1 MVEINIIVIGAGAMG
16 RLHINTLNRL
26 GHLAGFVDSNTAL
39 ASLAQ
44 RLSVPFFSS
53 VEELSESD
61 LIVDGIII
69 AVPTSLHFAVFKEVI
84 EKHVCKFILVEKPL
98 TRLKNLQAFVDL
110 VHKSNVHIMVGHSEV
125 FEPTVGRITEVIN
138 SGILGE
144 IKLIQIRR
152 LGHVEK
158 DRLMVLDSVLDDILP
173 HTLDVLFRILNGK
186 MSGVLF
192 ASGSYTDNVL
202 NSATI
207 IMETETCIVS
217 HIISRESHEID
228 RSIVIQ
234 GEYGSIYA
242 DSLSQIVEVNSLSEE
257 GRKKPEIMMSIG
269 KKTKLYGD
277 SLTLQLLNFIDVIQ
291 GNDVPVVGLEDGVRC
306 LQIINKIHESVD
318 TGLPVSFDIQ

>member
-16 RLHINTLNRL
+16 RLHINTVNRL
-26 GHLAGFVDSNTAL
+26 GHLAGFVDSNSAL

-53 VEELSESD
+53 VEELSKSD
-61 LIVDGIII
+61 LIVDGVII
-69 AVPTSLHFAVFKEVI
+69 AVPTSLHFAVFKEII

-98 TRLKNLQAFVDL
+98 TRFESLQAFVDL
-110 VHKSNVHIMVGHSEV
+110 AHKSNVHILVGHSEV
-125 FEPTVGRITEVIN
+125 FEPTIGRISEVIN

-158 DRLMVLDSVLDDILP
+158 DRLRVLDSVLDDILP
-173 HTLDVLFRILNGK
+173 HTLDVLFRINGK
-186 MSGVLF
+186 MSGILF

-242 DSLSQIVEVNSLSEE
+242 DSLSQIVEINSLSEE

-269 KKTKLYGD
+269 KRTKLYGD
-277 SLTLQLLNFIDVIQ
+277 SLTSQLLNFIDVIQ

-306 LQIINKIHESVD
+306 LQIINKIRESID
-318 TGLPVSFDIQ
+318 TGLPVRFDIQ